1 MSMIDIAYALTA
13 PLEAMMF
20 FLLFDTFFERRKAF
34 ARWQFVA
41 GVVTLAVLIR
51 IVNIAFMF
59 RVGNLL
65 GIILAAIVVSAV
77 FYRSTW
83 YQRLLVPI
91 LTGSIFSAIEIIV
104 MNLILVV
111 FDVTAVEVVSI
122 PAYLMMGVV
131 LSKAIGFA
139 VCYAIRMRKSIIQV
153 ALGAAYWLLFL
164 FLFVSSV
171 LASFLIFW
179 MLYALNDTRYNGPA
193 LICTIGLYV
202 GTFLAL
208 HLYARSQ
215 EQNQIIR
222 YQEQAEQ
229 QMRAQLRHM
238 DEVILKQNELR
249 AMRHDMNSHLIAL
262 KGYFDAR
269 DDEGGSRY
277 IEGLGAQFQQTRLS
291 VDTGNSALDAL
302 LSAKQSLAAQ
312 KGIVLYTDI
321 SIGQQFVLSPEDACI
336 VFGNALDN
344 AIEACERLPA
354 GTEKRIDLVLKQDA
368 HSVFCKITNTAPPRA
383 DSTFATSKADKA
395 DHGFGLNNIRAVL
408 DRYDCMP
415 VIAQEGT
422 TFSLSFIL
430 FS

>member
-13 PLEAMMF
+13 PVEAMMF

-41 GVVTLAVLIR
+41 GVVALAVLIR
-51 IVNIAFMF
+51 IVNKVFLF
-59 RVGNLL
+59 ELGNMI
-65 GIILAAIVVSAV
+65 GIVLAAMVVSMVFYQAVWYKRTLVPLLVVVISGAIEMTVMTLVMAV
-77 FYRSTW
+77 FDIT
-83 YQRLLVPI
+83 V
-91 LTGSIFSAIEIIV
+91 EE
-104 MNLILVV
+104 
-111 FDVTAVEVVSI
+111 AVRI
-122 PAYLMMGVV
+122 PAYLVMGIV
-131 LSKAIGFA
+131 LSKGLGLA
-139 VCYAIRMRKSIIQV
+139 VCYTLWMRHSVKEV
-153 ALGAAYWLLFL
+153 ALGKIYWSLFLLLFT
-164 FLFVSSV
+164 SSA
-171 LASFLIFW
+171 LSICLIFW
-179 MLYALNDTRYNGPA
+179 MLAALNDTRYNGLA

-262 KGYFDAR
+262 KGYFDVR
-269 DDEGGSRY
+269 DYEGGSRY
-277 IEGLGAQFQQTRLS
+277 IERLGAQFQQTRLS

-302 LSAKQSLAAQ
+302 LSAKQSLAVQ
-312 KGIVLYTDI
+312 KGIAFHIDI

-354 GTEKRIDLVLKQDA
+354 EAEKRIDLVLKQDA

-395 DHGFGLNNIRAVL
+395 NHGFGLNNIRAVL

-415 VIAQEGT
+415 VIAQTGT

>member
-13 PLEAMMF
+13 PVEAMMF

-139 VCYAIRMRKSIIQV
+139 VCYAIRMRKSISQV

-179 MLYALNDTRYNGPA
+179 MPYALNDTRYNGPA
-193 LICTIGLYV
+193 LICPLVSMWARFWRSIFMRVHKSRTRSSAIRNRRSSRC
-202 GTFLAL
+202 
-208 HLYARSQ
+208 ARSSGIWMKSFS
-215 EQNQIIR
+215 NR
-222 YQEQAEQ
+222 T
-229 QMRAQLRHM
+229 
-238 DEVILKQNELR
+238 NCGPC
-249 AMRHDMNSHLIAL
+249 AMI
-262 KGYFDAR
+262 
-269 DDEGGSRY
+269 
-277 IEGLGAQFQQTRLS
+277 
-291 VDTGNSALDAL
+291 
-302 LSAKQSLAAQ
+302 
-312 KGIVLYTDI
+312 
-321 SIGQQFVLSPEDACI
+321 
-336 VFGNALDN
+336 
-344 AIEACERLPA
+344 
-354 GTEKRIDLVLKQDA
+354 
-368 HSVFCKITNTAPPRA
+368 
-383 DSTFATSKADKA
+383 
-395 DHGFGLNNIRAVL
+395 
-408 DRYDCMP
+408 
-415 VIAQEGT
+415 
-422 TFSLSFIL
+422 
-430 FS
+430 